1 MNTNIELHQNMLF
14 LPAGE
19 FNMGV
24 SVEQADQFAN
34 YFLNLQ
40 GGNNPYLFYNEI
52 PAHPMKIKAF
62 LISKNEVS
70 NQEYLEFIEAGGYRK
85 SEYWKEL
92 IAAKDLNLPA
102 AGFDRVQSF
111 VDQTGNTGPS
121 TWKNGKYADGKA
133 NHAVDGVSWFEAVAY
148 CRWKKVRL
156 PNEAEWEYA
165 ARGTDQ
171 RIFPWGNAYD
181 VLHQIQ
187 NGTSAKQDRSPF
199 GVCDLAT
206 NVSEWV
212 NDSWSLYAGS
222 PLASHTYEE
231 PMGVVRGGN
240 NYSSSYERLTTFRRM
255 LSRVE
260 RPAGVGFRCAAD
272 SMKQ

>member
-1 MNTNIELHQNMLF
+1 MNTNIELNQNMLF

-19 FNMGV
+19 FQMGV
-24 SVEQADQFAN
+24 SVEQADEFAN

-40 GGNNPYLFYNEI
+40 AGNNPYLFYNEI
-52 PAHPMKIKAF
+52 PAHPMKIKSF
-62 LISKNEVS
+62 LISKKEVT
-70 NQEYLEFIEAGGYRK
+70 NQEYFEFIEAGGYQR

-92 IAAKDLNLPA
+92 IAAKELNLTG
-102 AGFDRVQSF
+102 AGFDRIQSF
-111 VDQTGNTGPS
+111 VDRSGNAGPS
-121 TWKNGKYADGKA
+121 IWNNGKYSSGKA
-133 NHAVDGVSWFEAVAY
+133 ENPVEGISWYEAVAY

-156 PNEAEWEYA
+156 PSEAEWEYA

-181 VLHQIQ
+181 VLKEIQ
-187 NGTSAKQDRSPF
+187 TGAAAKQDKSPF

-206 NVSEWV
+206 NASEWI
-212 NDSWSLYAGS
+212 NDSWTLYPGC
-222 PLASHTYEE
+222 PLATQNYDE
-231 PMGVVRGGN
+231 PMGIVRGGN
-240 NYSSSYERLTTFRRM
+240 NYSSLYERLTTFRRM
-255 LSRVE
+255 LSKVE

>member
-34 YFLNLQ
+34 YFLNLPA
-40 GGNNPYLFYNEI
+40 GNNPYLFYNEI

-62 LISKNEVS
+62 LISKTEIS
-70 NQEYLEFIEAGGYRK
+70 NQEYFEFIEAGGYQK

-92 IAAKDLNLPA
+92 IAAKDLNLPG

-111 VDQTGNTGPS
+111 IDQTGNTGPS

-133 NHAVDGVSWFEAVAY
+133 NHAVEGVSWFEAVAY

-156 PNEAEWEYA
+156 PNESEWEYA

-171 RIFPWGNAYD
+171 RIFPWGNGYD
-181 VLHQIQ
+181 VLKEIQ
-187 NGTSAKQDRSPF
+187 TGAAAKKDRSPF

-212 NDSWSLYAGS
+212 NDSWTLYPGC
-222 PLASHTYEE
+222 PLATQTYDE
-231 PMGVVRGGN
+231 PMGIVRGGN
-240 NYSSSYERLTTFRRM
+240 VYSSSYERLTTFRRM
-255 LSRVE
+255 LSKVDRL
-260 RPAGVGFRCAAD
+260 PGVGFRCAAD
-272 SMKQ
+272 SIKQ